1 MLPSNLDVLQAS
13 VEFREVPKLPQLWGT
28 RGDGTA
34 AHGAASGAVHS
45 APTFCVLEAGRQGHA
60 FSPGNPRNAPR
71 DQPALLDSSRKG
83 WATALFV
90 LLKPK
95 PQIFV

>member
-45 APTFCVLEAGRQGHA
+45 APTFCVLEAGRA
-60 FSPGNPRNAPR
+60 TLSPPETPKT
-71 DQPALLDSSRKG
+71 PPETSLLCWIRRG
-83 WATALFV
+83 RGGPLPYLFC
-90 LLKPK
+90 
-95 PQIFV
+95 